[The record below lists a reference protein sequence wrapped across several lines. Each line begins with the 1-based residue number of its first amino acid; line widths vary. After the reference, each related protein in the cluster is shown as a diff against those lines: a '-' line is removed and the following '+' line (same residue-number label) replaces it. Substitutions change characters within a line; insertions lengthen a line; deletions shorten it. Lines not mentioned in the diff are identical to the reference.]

1 MRARAE
7 KLPEPYHLVMTLLER
22 DEQLRAAAGY
32 MADAASGHGRL
43 VFVGGEAGVGK
54 TSFVGAVA
62 SNADAQVATGW
73 CDGAATPPPLGPLV
87 DMLPDLP
94 DGTWPDGATRS
105 ELFASVLATLRHPP
119 GGTPYLLIVEDV
131 HWADEATLDLL
142 RHLARRVHACAA
154 LVLVT
159 YRPEDTAAG
168 DGLRVLLG
176 DTASASGTRR
186 IDLSP
191 LSADAVAHLAAEHGA
206 RGAAQLYDVTGGNPF
221 FVTEALAAPG
231 TLPTTVRDAV
241 LARVS
246 RLDETGQRALEL
258 IALVGSRAEAAL
270 VDDLL
275 RGGLADLDHA
285 LTRGLLVRTGDEI
298 VFRHELARLAVV
310 DEIPAGRAVHLHRR
324 LLAAL
329 ADRDADPARLA
340 HHAEAAGDVRAVL
353 DHSRA
358 AASCAA
364 GLGAHREAT
373 RQYERALG
381 HAAELDAGER
391 AQLHWDLGYEY
402 YLTGRIDESIA
413 AVERARGLWQ
423 ELGDPVRVGD
433 AWRCGSR
440 LQWFAGRND
449 EAREYADRAVELLDA
464 TGTVEQAL
472 ALSNRTQLAM
482 LATRLVPTRKWGE
495 RTFAVLDALP
505 AGIGHDEVR
514 VHALNNLGT
523 IEVAAGD
530 LGAGVRM
537 LEESLTGARAANL
550 QEHAARAYCN
560 LGSTAVVQRRHDDAL
575 RWLDEGITYCT
586 DRDLDSWTVYL
597 LALRSRLHLNR
608 WEETAARTDAAEV
621 LRWGTSSV
629 GLLDPLLVGALLDIR
644 TGVGDGAEQLARAA
658 EMSEAMKEAQ
668 RVGPT
673 AAARSEAAWL
683 SGDPDAAGRIAV
695 EAWPHVA
702 DVDCPWHRGQVATW
716 LPPDHDAGMPLA
728 PPYELERAG
737 RWAEAAT
744 WWAGVSSPYDRGLA
758 LARSGQVDLLTE
770 AVGVFDRL
778 GATTSATRARA
789 MLRPRVPGC
798 RGRPGRA
805 AIRSGSP
812 RARRRCT
819 GWSSRA
825 RRRGDRRDARDLT
838 AHRRAPR
845 RLDPGEAGR
854 EQQAGPRVGLRWCRR
869 FLSG

>member
-1 MRARAE
+1 
-7 KLPEPYHLVMTLLER
+7 MTLLER
-22 DEQLRAAAGY
+22 DEQLRAATGY
-32 MADAASGHGRL
+32 LADAASGHGRL

-54 TSFVGAVA
+54 TAFAEALA
-62 SNADAQVATGW
+62 SSADAHVATGW
-73 CDGAATPPPLGPLV
+73 CDGSATPPPLGPLV

-119 GGTPYLLIVEDV
+119 GGTPYLLLVEDA

-142 RHLARRVHACAA
+142 RHLARRVHSCAS

-176 DTASASGTRR
+176 DTASATGTRR

-191 LSADAVAHLAAEHGA
+191 LSAAAVAHLAAKHGA
-206 RGAAQLYDVTGGNPF
+206 AGAAELYDVTGGNAF

-231 TLPTTVRDAV
+231 ALPTTVRDAV

-258 IALVGSRAEAAL
+258 VALAGSRAEAGL

-275 RGGLADLDHA
+275 RGGLTDLDQA
-285 LTRGLLVRTGDEI
+285 LGRGLLLRAGDDV

-310 DEIPAGRAVHLHRR
+310 GEIPDGRAVHLHRR

-329 ADRDADPARLA
+329 AERGADAARLA

-353 DHSRA
+353 DHSRT
-358 AASCAA
+358 AASRAA
-364 GLGAHREAT
+364 GLGAHREAA

-381 HAAELDAGER
+381 HAAELEAGER

-413 AVERARGLWQ
+413 AVERARRLWD

-440 LQWFAGRND
+440 LQWFAGRNV
-449 EAREYADRAVELLDA
+449 EARVYADRAVTLLDA
-464 TGTVEQAL
+464 TGTVEQAM
-472 ALSNRTQLAM
+472 ALSNWTQLAM
-482 LATRLVPTRKWGE
+482 LSTRLAPTREWGE
-495 RTFAVLDALP
+495 RTLAALDALP
-505 AGIGHDEVR
+505 AGTGQDEVR
-514 VHALNNLGT
+514 VHTLNNLGT
-523 IEVAAGD
+523 IEVTAGD

-537 LEESLTGARAANL
+537 LEESLAGAQAANL

-560 LGSTAVVQRRHDDAL
+560 LASTAVAQRRHDDAH
-575 RWLDEGITYCT
+575 RWLDEGITYCI
-586 DRDLDSWTVYL
+586 DRDLDSWTTYL
-597 LALRSRLHLNR
+597 LALRSRLHLDR
-608 WEETAARTDAAEV
+608 WEETEARADAAEV
-621 LRWGTSSV
+621 MRGASSAV

-644 TGVGDGAEQLARAA
+644 TGVGDGAEQLARAV

-673 AAARSEAAWL
+673 AAARCEAAWL
-683 SGDPDAAGRIAV
+683 AGDGDAAGRIAE

-716 LPPDHDAGMPLA
+716 LPPNHDAGSPLA
-728 PPYELERAG
+728 PPYALERAG
-737 RWAEAAT
+737 RWADAAA
-744 WWAGVSSPYDRGLA
+744 WWAGASSPYDRGLA

-778 GATTSATRARA
+778 GATTSASRARA
-789 MLRPRVPGC
+789 MLQASGARVPRATRSSSHPHGLTPREQEVLALVA
-798 RGRPGRA
+798 RGLGDA
-805 AIRSGSP
+805 AIAETLVISRRTAEHHVASILAKLDVRS
-812 RARRRCT
+812 
-819 GWSSRA
+819 
-825 RRRGDRRDARDLT
+825 RRDLEM
-838 AHRRAPR
+838 
-845 RLDPGEAGR
+845 GGAG
-854 EQQAGPRVGLRWCRR
+854 AS
-869 FLSG
+869 SG